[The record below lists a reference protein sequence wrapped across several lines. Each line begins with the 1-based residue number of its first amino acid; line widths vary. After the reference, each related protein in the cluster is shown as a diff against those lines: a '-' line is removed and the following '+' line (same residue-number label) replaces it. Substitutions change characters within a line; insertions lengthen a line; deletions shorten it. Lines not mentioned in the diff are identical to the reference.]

1 MPQVRGDQPNQLG
14 REPHAGAPGSAIGRH
29 KLVTD
34 FRDVRPVAPVAP
46 YVGGKRLLA
55 KDIIARINA
64 IPHQCYAEP
73 FVGLGGVFLRRP
85 CAAKSEVINDLSR
98 DVFTMFRVVQEHFA
112 YFIDYLRFRLAS
124 RVEFERLLGVDP
136 ITLTDIQRAARFLYL
151 QRTAFGGKINGR
163 TFGVSPTNGSR
174 FNVSKVIPMLEDV
187 HERLAGVVIECLPY
201 ADFIRRYD
209 RPETLFYLDPP
220 YWDCETYYGKGVFGR
235 EDFERLAEILT
246 GLKGRFLMS
255 LNDAPGVR
263 ETFKRFQIDAVETR
277 YSVSGRTNCNAGE
290 VIISG

>member
-1 MPQVRGDQPNQLG
+1 MPQVRGNQSSQQG
-14 REPHAGAPGSAIGRH
+14 REPHAGAPGSAIGRY

-55 KDIIARINA
+55 KEIIARINA

-85 CAAKSEVINDLSR
+85 CAAKSEVINDLSC

-112 YFIDYLRFRLAS
+112 YFVDYLRFRLAC
-124 RVEFERLLGVDP
+124 RAEFERLLDVDP
-136 ITLTDIQRAARFLYL
+136 VTLTDIQRAARFLYL
-151 QRTAFGGKINGR
+151 QRTAFGGKVNGR
-163 TFGVSPTNGSR
+163 VFGVSPANGSR
-174 FNVSKVIPMLEDV
+174 FNVSKVVPMLEEL

-201 ADFIRRYD
+201 GDFIRRYD

-235 EDFERLAEILT
+235 EDFERLAEILA
-246 GLKGRFLMS
+246 GLKGRFIMS
-255 LNDAPGVR
+255 LNDTPEVR
-263 ETFKRFQIDAVETR
+263 MVFKAFHVDAVETR
-277 YSVSGRTNCNAGE
+277 YSVSAHTNRHAGE